1 MSVATAVASDKLS
14 PAEEAFFTSGG
25 SDVSAFEKPSP
36 AAPSPVPDAGT
47 PAPGAPARE
56 PAATVAGQ
64 AAPAGTAAAPA
75 AGAAATDPNVDEFDE
90 FEREAFDEA
99 GNARNNGQFIRRANF
114 RVVSGKYKATKEE
127 LRAEREARKVEQTE
141 LSTLREQRARLD
153 ERLRLFNETTAPKAG
168 APAPA
173 AGQAAPAAGAAA
185 ADAPPPDPEQDIF
198 GYVKWQGDQ
207 IVKLTTQ
214 LGKTQENV
222 DKTAQ
227 TFQET
232 TADQSLR
239 TAYGN
244 DARRFAGENPDFG
257 SAYTHY
263 LTVRHA
269 TLEAAGYIDQAER
282 RQIIEQEERD
292 IVKRAFEGQRSP
304 AATIYAIAKQIGY
317 QKPAAPPAVGDPA
330 LAATAQ
336 PAPGAAPPPAA
347 PAAPSAVDQVNKLA
361 AAQAAS
367 RSLSSAGGSPVIQMS
382 IDTLLAMSDSEFAT
396 YERANPGVVKQLM
409 GG

>member
-1 MSVATAVASDKLS
+1 MSVATTGASDKLTS
-14 PAEEAFFTSGG
+14 AEEAFFTSGG
-25 SDVSAFEKPSP
+25 SDTSAFEKPSP
-36 AAPSPVPDAGT
+36 AAPSPAPDAGT
-47 PAPGAPARE
+47 PAPGPAARE

-64 AAPAGTAAAPA
+64 PAPAAPAAPA
-75 AGAAATDPNVDEFDE
+75 AGATASDPAVDEFDE
-90 FEREAFDEA
+90 FEREAFDEQ
-99 GNARNNGQFIRRANF
+99 GNAKNNGQFIRRANF

-127 LRAEREARKVEQTE
+127 LRAEREARKAEQTE
-141 LSTLREQRARLD
+141 LSTLREKHSRLD
-153 ERLRLFNETTAPKAG
+153 ERLRLFSEATAAPKPG
-168 APAPA
+168 ATAATAQPAVAQPA
-173 AGQAAPAAGAAA
+173 A
-185 ADAPPPDPEQDIF
+185 DTPPPDPEQDIF

-207 IVKLTTQ
+207 IVKLTAKVGETQ
-214 LGKTQENV
+214 QNV

-227 TFQET
+227 TFQESS
-232 TADQSLR
+232 ADTQLR

-257 SAYTHY
+257 HAYTHY

-269 TLEAAGYIDQAER
+269 TLEAAGYSDQAER

-317 QKPAAPPAVGDPA
+317 QKPADPPQPA
-330 LAATAQ
+330 SAGEQAQ
-336 PAPGAAPPPAA
+336 PAPVAQPAAAAPA
-347 PAAPSAVDQVNKLA
+347 PAAPSAVDQVNRVA

-382 IDTLLAMSDSEFAT
+382 IATLLDMSDPEFAA